1 MVVARGIDTR
11 PKKVEA
17 IEQLQPSRTQR
28 EIQKLA
34 GTMVALSQ
42 FISKLGKH
50 SMPFYK
56 LLRKVDGFQWDNQAM
71 AVFIKLKQY
80 LNSLPTLVPQKE
92 DDVLLLYVTATD
104 TVISTV
110 LAIEWLEASTEV
122 KQ

>member
-50 SMPFYK
+50 SMLFYK

-104 TVISTV
+104 TVVSTV